1 MQFEFMGAFRDREG
15 DDKFS
20 RYLRVLRAT
29 CFAVVAGAFW
39 LMGQTAWLV
48 EYYGRPAGSAVVG
61 AMLFSIFVFVIA
73 ASLSRL
79 VRPYALPAVMLLA
92 LAAGEMTTLFRWW
105 EVGDVLGWWRA
116 ALLLA
121 AAACTLLWAGEKGVR
136 LRRSR
141 GEGLGSSA

>member
-1 MQFEFMGAFRDREG
+1 MQFEFMGAFRHREG

-20 RYLRVLRAT
+20 RYLRILRAT

-48 EYYGRPAGSAVVG
+48 EYHGRSAGSAVAG

-73 ASLSRL
+73 ASLNRL
-79 VRPYALPAVMLLA
+79 VRPYALPALMLLA
-92 LAAGEMTTLFRWW
+92 LAAGEVTALFRWW
-105 EVGDVLGWWRA
+105 EVEEVLGWWRA
-116 ALLLA
+116 ALVLA
-121 AAACTLLWAGEKGVR
+121 AAACSLLWAGEKGVR